1 LHVSFLQATRRGVT
15 GILGAWVLLAALP
28 AAADDERATERCLK
42 NALER
47 WFCAADPEGVAV
59 IDGLGSVVCAKGQC
73 VEADDEWHCSPAS
86 GGKAELTPEGP
97 VCEGG
102 CRSPRAA
109 DCERM

>member
-1 LHVSFLQATRRGVT
+1 MLIASV
-15 GILGAWVLLAALP
+15 P
-28 AAADDERATERCLK
+28 AAADERGAERCLK
-42 NALER
+42 NALEH
-47 WFCAADPEGVAV
+47 WFCASDPEGVAV
-59 IDGLGSVVCAKGQC
+59 IDNLGSVACAAGGC
-73 VEADDEWHCSPAS
+73 VEADDEWHCSMVA